1 MFWKA
6 AMSQTANH
14 DLRAHRTADSL
25 GSRLAVAASPFGVGG
40 RTIEAAEVSRLL
52 VKSVLLGLGF
62 GLTLALLMR
71 LSLVWG
77 I

>member
-1 MFWKA
+1 MHK
-6 AMSQTANH
+6 TATH

-40 RTIEAAEVSRLL
+40 RTIEVHEVQRLL
-52 VKSVLLGLGF
+52 LRSVLLGLGF